1 MDGLIQ
7 LPLWD
12 KLAREGNNKCSL
24 LTNFQLLVYHT
35 ALNESQ
41 NCEHL
46 SKYDRYH
53 YLFWHTYYTWKESRM
68 VWFSPHREMNKL
80 TKNTKMLFQYQLIF
94 SFEWNLK
101 IYGYCLDYGLI
112 LI

>member
-1 MDGLIQ
+1 
-7 LPLWD
+7 
-12 KLAREGNNKCSL
+12 
-24 LTNFQLLVYHT
+24 
-35 ALNESQ
+35 
-41 NCEHL
+41 
-46 SKYDRYH
+46 
-53 YLFWHTYYTWKESRM
+53 M
-68 VWFSPHREMNKL
+68 VWFSPHREMNNL